1 MSTPEAVRSKA
12 TIRLL
17 GRFEVVIDGTP
28 VDDSAWR
35 GRKAQQLVKLLAV
48 ANGRSLHREQIA
60 DALWP
65 DLDADAADRQLHKA
79 IHAARRALEPDLGAG
94 ADSAWVLTQDR
105 TVALSPTV
113 AIDADEAE
121 SAAEAA
127 LVSRNVSACEAA
139 LEPFLGPLLPG
150 DLYDVWSEARRARLA
165 SLHGRLLAA
174 VAEGSLSAGRPERAA
189 DAANRL
195 VAIDAADERAHRVLM
210 QVASTSGDRSAVVR
224 QFRTC
229 EAALDSE
236 LGVEPSDVTRALF
249 EDLVERSSGAEGAA
263 SAASFNPAASVT
275 NAPDRVDRSAATT
288 TSGREQHAGE
298 IDAAPASGWISGRR
312 RFISAIVAILC
323 VACAAV
329 VLAVPQLRSAIWV
342 TQPAGPHV
350 AAVAGS
356 LPTAFVRVSLPSSD
370 AGWSAF
376 TNSEGR
382 FVIRDAGVRE
392 GDTVSLVVESGG
404 SERREIVVRIPAGD
418 ESGTADLGYVDA
430 AAMTPIDGAVRH
442 LAERVVPFDRVNLEW
457 YRGVAAAVTAGL
469 STDHDR
475 VNALNVFVARR
486 YSRPLDN
493 DPTDT
498 PRRTIEA
505 GTLFSGPLP
514 IALATLTQASGYP
527 TRFVALSAPRPV
539 DIEHTVVEVFY
550 DGRWHLFDPAFGMA
564 AVNDLGEISNLED
577 LVRHPSL
584 IDRMPYAEAV
594 RPGWRGA
601 EIPALFRSGVHR
613 VSLLGSTGR

>member
-1 MSTPEAVRSKA
+1 MSTPDAVRSKA

-17 GRFEVVIDGTP
+17 GRFEVVVDGTA

-48 ANGRSLHREQIA
+48 AAGRSLHREQIA

-94 ADSAWVLTQDR
+94 ADSAWILTQDR
-105 TVALSPTV
+105 TVALSPLV

-127 LVSRNVSACEAA
+127 LVSRDVSACEAA

-195 VAIDAADERAHRVLM
+195 LEIDAADERAHRVLM
-210 QVASTSGDRSAVVR
+210 QVASASGDRSAVVR
-224 QFRTC
+224 QFRAC

-236 LGVEPSDVTRALF
+236 LGVEPSDLTRALF
-249 EDLVERSSGAEGAA
+249 EDLVERPSGAEGAA
-263 SAASFNPAASVT
+263 SAAPLNPAAPVT
-275 NAPDRVDRSAATT
+275 SDPDRVDRSAATPA
-288 TSGREQHAGE
+288 SGREQNAVE
-298 IDAAPASGWISGRR
+298 IDAAPESGWMSGRR
-312 RFISAIVAILC
+312 RFIAIAGATLC
-323 VACAAV
+323 VALAAG

-342 TQPAGPHV
+342 TRPAGPPV
-350 AAVAGS
+350 AALAGS
-356 LPTAFVRVSLPSSD
+356 LPSAFVRVSLPSSD

-376 TNSEGR
+376 TNLEGR

-404 SERREIVVRIPAGD
+404 SDRRSIVFRVPAGD
-418 ESGTADLGYVDA
+418 DSGTADLGYIDA
-430 AAMTPIDGAVRH
+430 AAMSAMDDGAH
-442 LAERVVPFDRVNLEW
+442 YPEERVVPFDRVNLEW

-469 STDHDR
+469 ATDHDR
-475 VNALNVFVARR
+475 INALNVFVARR
-486 YSRPLDN
+486 YARPLDN
-493 DPTDT
+493 EPTDT

-514 IALATLTQASGYP
+514 VALATLTQASGYP
-527 TRFVALSAPRPV
+527 TRLVALSAPRPV

-550 DGRWHLFDPAFGMA
+550 DGRWHLFDPAFGIA
-564 AVNDLGEISNLED
+564 AVNDLGENSNLED

-613 VSLLGSTGR
+613 VTLLGNTGR

>member
-17 GRFEVVIDGTP
+17 GRFEVVVDGKP

-48 ANGRSLHREQIA
+48 AGGRSLHREQIA
-60 DALWP
+60 DALWS

-94 ADSAWVLTQDR
+94 ADSAWILTQDR

-127 LVSRNVSACEAA
+127 LVSRDVSACDAA

-150 DLYDVWSEARRARLA
+150 DLYDVWSEARRGRLA
-165 SLHGRLLAA
+165 SLHCRLLAA

-195 VAIDAADERAHRVLM
+195 LAIDAADERAHRVLM
-210 QVASTSGDRSAVVR
+210 QVASASGDRSAVVR
-224 QFRTC
+224 QFRAC

-249 EDLVERSSGAEGAA
+249 EDLVERSSSAEGAA
-263 SAASFNPAASVT
+263 SAASSIPTESTSGV
-275 NAPDRVDRSAATT
+275 PVSVDRSAA
-288 TSGREQHAGE
+288 SPSSRREPYAGE
-298 IDAAPASGWISGRR
+298 IDAAPAAGWISGRR
-312 RFISAIVAILC
+312 RLIAVIVAAVC
-323 VACAAV
+323 VACTAV

-342 TQPAGPHV
+342 TQPAGPPV
-350 AAVAGS
+350 AAIAGN

-382 FVIRDAGVRE
+382 FVIRDAGLRE

-404 SERREIVVRIPAGD
+404 SERREIVVRVPAGD
-418 ESGTADLGYVDA
+418 ESGTADLGYMDA
-430 AAMTPIDGAVRH
+430 SAMTAIDRGGRQLEEH
-442 LAERVVPFDRVNLEW
+442 VVPFDRVNLEW

-475 VNALNVFVARR
+475 VNALNAFVTRR
-486 YSRPLDN
+486 YARPSDN

-514 IALATLTQASGYP
+514 IALATLAQASGYP
-527 TRFVALSAPRPV
+527 TRLVALSAPRPV

-550 DGRWHLFDPAFGMA
+550 DGRWHLFDPAFGIA

-577 LVRHPSL
+577 LVRHPFL
-584 IDRMPYAEAV
+584 IDRMRYADAV

-601 EIPALFRSGVHR
+601 EIPALLRSGVHR
-613 VSLLGSTGR
+613 VTLLGDAGR